1 VKAAERFFAE
11 VIAEYGITEG
21 DIVRIP
27 MTQCELARRRKRAA
41 STVGAYLSAMGP
53 RVVRRSPEIVLARHD
68 APPAL
73 DLEPA
78 PTAPLA
84 DSVLLAA
91 YRDLAIAQARVIEL
105 QAEFAESAR
114 ESREFP
120 RDLREVARSS
130 EQEEELLASSAS
142 SDRAAPRAAPRAEPA
157 DSASRWSDADL
168 DQVLAPLQQAAERA
182 GLQQM
187 NNRAQLAHVLRQYPL
202 ARIEAAAAELVRQ
215 VNQRDTRMR
224 SPFGMLHRWAID
236 GDLPA
241 AQKPAIAPLRAAQ
254 PTQQQLT
261 VDDAV
266 RAVVEA
272 LSPDELAALDAVVD
286 LEYGSKGAMPAAMR
300 HAARLEQYPYWVA
313 SRTPRAHHEDT
324 PSTPWGHLGDNP
336 STPREQHTNTT
347 STTGAHR

>member
-1 VKAAERFFAE
+1 MKAAERFFAE

-68 APPAL
+68 TAPAL
-73 DLEPA
+73 ELEPA
-78 PTAPLA
+78 LAAPSS

-114 ESREFP
+114 EPREMPRGLRDISR
-120 RDLREVARSS
+120 SG
-130 EQEEELLASSAS
+130 EQEEELLACSY
-142 SDRAAPRAAPRAEPA
+142 AAPRDMPRAEPA
-157 DSASRWSDADL
+157 EPASRWIDAEL
-168 DQVLAPLQQAAERA
+168 ERVLAPLQHAAERA
-182 GLQQM
+182 GLQRM
-187 NNRAQLAHVLRQYPL
+187 NNRAQLAHVLRPYPL
-202 ARIEAAAAELVRQ
+202 ARIEAAVAELVRQ

-241 AQKPAIAPLRAAQ
+241 AQSPATAPPRACEPA
-254 PTQQQLT
+254 PQQLT

-266 RAVVEA
+266 RASVAA
-272 LSPDELAALDAVVD
+272 LSAEELADLDAVVD
-286 LEYGSKGAMPAAMR
+286 SGYGSKGAMPPAMR

-313 SRTPRAHHEDT
+313 ARTPRAHHEDA
-324 PSTPWGHLGDNP
+324 PSTPRGHLGDNP
-336 STPREQHTNTT
+336 STPRGQHPNTT

>member
-1 VKAAERFFAE
+1 MKAAERFFAE

-53 RVVRRSPEIVLARHD
+53 RVVRRSPEIVLARQD
-68 APPAL
+68 TQPAL
-73 DLEPA
+73 DLERA
-78 PTAPLA
+78 PVAA
-84 DSVLLAA
+84 SSDSELLAA

-105 QAEFAESAR
+105 QAEFAETAR
-114 ESREFP
+114 EPRETP
-120 RDLREVARSS
+120 RGLREVARSS
-130 EQEEELLASSAS
+130 EQEEELLASSAPQ
-142 SDRAAPRAAPRAEPA
+142 PRETPRAESANPA
-157 DSASRWSDADL
+157 DRWSDEDL
-168 DQVLAPLQQAAERA
+168 DRVLAPLQQAAEHA
-182 GLQQM
+182 GLQRM
-187 NNRAQLAHVLRQYPL
+187 NNRGQLAHVLRPYPL
-202 ARIEAAAAELVRQ
+202 VRIKAAVGELVRQ

-224 SPFGMLHRWAID
+224 SPFGMLHRWAVD

-241 AQKPAIAPLRAAQ
+241 APRPATAPLEVAEHAE
-254 PTQQQLT
+254 QQLT

-266 RAVVEA
+266 RAAVAA
-272 LSPDELAALDAVVD
+272 LSADELADLDALVD
-286 LEYGSKGAMPAAMR
+286 SGYGSKGAMPAAMR
-300 HAARLEQYPYWVA
+300 NAARLEQYPYWVA

-324 PSTPWGHLGDNP
+324 PGTPWGHLGDIP

>member
-1 VKAAERFFAE
+1 MKAAERFFAE

-68 APPAL
+68 TQPVL

-78 PTAPLA
+78 AAAPLS

-91 YRDLAIAQARVIEL
+91 YRDLAIAQAKVIEL
-105 QAEFAESAR
+105 QAEFADSAR
-114 ESREFP
+114 EPRELPRGPRGSSR
-120 RDLREVARSS
+120 SQ
-130 EQEEELLASSAS
+130 EQEEELLASLGSL
-142 SDRAAPRAAPRAEPA
+142 PREMPRAEPA
-157 DSASRWSDADL
+157 APAQRWTDADL
-168 DQVLAPLQQAAERA
+168 DKALGPLHLAAERA
-182 GLQQM
+182 GLQRM
-187 NNRAQLAHVLRQYPL
+187 NNRAQLAHVLRPYPL
-202 ARIEAAAAELVRQ
+202 TRIQAAVGELVRQ

-241 AQKPAIAPLRAAQ
+241 AQQPATAPLRAVE
-254 PTQQQLT
+254 PVPQQLT

-266 RAVVEA
+266 RAAVAA
-272 LSPDELAALDAVVD
+272 LSPDELADLDAIVD
-286 LEYGSKGAMPAAMR
+286 LEYGSKGTMPPAMR

-324 PSTPWGHLGDNP
+324 PGTPWGQLGDNP
-336 STPREQHTNTT
+336 STPREQHPHTT
-347 STTGAHR
+347 STTGAHQ

>member
-53 RVVRRSPEIVLARHD
+53 RVVRRSPEIVLARRETQ
-68 APPAL
+68 PAL
-73 DLEPA
+73 DLERA
-78 PTAPLA
+78 PVAA
-84 DSVLLAA
+84 SSDSVLLAA
-91 YRDLAIAQARVIEL
+91 YRDLAIAQAKVIEL
-105 QAEFAESAR
+105 QAEFADSAR
-114 ESREFP
+114 E
-120 RDLREVARSS
+120 LRETPREVRDISRSV
-130 EQEEELLASSAS
+130 EQEEAPLASSSAS
-142 SDRAAPRAAPRAEPA
+142 ARDLARAEPA
-157 DSASRWSDADL
+157 DLAERWTDADL
-168 DQVLAPLQQAAERA
+168 DQALAPLHLAAERA
-182 GLQQM
+182 GLQRM
-187 NNRAQLAHVLRQYPL
+187 NNRSQLAHVLRPYPL
-202 ARIEAAAAELVRQ
+202 VRIEAAVGELVRQ

-241 AQKPAIAPLRAAQ
+241 APQPAAAPLRATE
-254 PTQQQLT
+254 PVHQQLT

-266 RAVVEA
+266 RAAVAA
-272 LSPDELAALDAVVD
+272 LSADEMANLDALVD
-286 LEYGSKGAMPAAMR
+286 SGYGAKGAMPAAMR

-324 PSTPWGHLGDNP
+324 PGTPWGHLGDNP
-336 STPREQHTNTT
+336 STPRDQHTNTT
-347 STTGAHR
+347 STKGAHR

>member
-53 RVVRRSPEIVLARHD
+53 RVVRRSPEIVLARQD
-68 APPAL
+68 TQPAL
-73 DLEPA
+73 DLERAPA
-78 PTAPLA
+78 AVSS
-84 DSVLLAA
+84 DSELLAA
-91 YRDLAIAQARVIEL
+91 FRDLAIAQARVIEL
-105 QAEFAESAR
+105 QAECADSAR
-114 ESREFP
+114 ESREMT
-120 RDLREVARSS
+120 RDVRDISRSV
-130 EQEEELLASSAS
+130 EQEEVLLAPT
-142 SDRAAPRAAPRAEPA
+142 APLVREMSRAEPA
-157 DSASRWSDADL
+157 EPASERWTDADL

-182 GLQQM
+182 GLQRM
-187 NNRAQLAHVLRQYPL
+187 NNRAQLAHVLRPYPL
-202 ARIEAAAAELVRQ
+202 ARIEAAVAELVRQ

-241 AQKPAIAPLRAAQ
+241 AQSPATAPLRASE
-254 PTQQQLT
+254 PVQQQLT

-266 RAVVEA
+266 RAAVAA
-272 LSPDELAALDAVVD
+272 LAADELADLDAVVD
-286 LEYGSKGAMPAAMR
+286 CEYGAKGAMPPAMR

-313 SRTPRAHHEDT
+313 LRTPRAHHEDT
-324 PSTPWGHLGDNP
+324 PGTPWGHRGDNP
-336 STPREQHTNTT
+336 STPREQNTT

>member
-1 VKAAERFFAE
+1 MKAAERFFAE

-53 RVVRRSPEIVLARHD
+53 RVVRRSPEIVLARQD
-68 APPAL
+68 TRPAL
-73 DLEPA
+73 DLERAPA
-78 PTAPLA
+78 AVSS
-84 DSVLLAA
+84 DSELLAA

-105 QAEFAESAR
+105 QAEFAETAR
-114 ESREFP
+114 GPREMP
-120 RDLREVARSS
+120 RELREVARSS
-130 EQEEELLASSAS
+130 EQEEELLAPSAPQ
-142 SDRAAPRAAPRAEPA
+142 PRETPRAEPA
-157 DSASRWSDADL
+157 NPADRWTDAEL
-168 DQVLAPLQQAAERA
+168 DRVLAPLQQAAERA
-182 GLQQM
+182 GLQRM
-187 NNRAQLAHVLRQYPL
+187 NNRSQLAHVLRPYPL
-202 ARIEAAAAELVRQ
+202 ARIEAAITELVRQ

-241 AQKPAIAPLRAAQ
+241 APQPAAAPLRATE
-254 PTQQQLT
+254 PVQQQLT

-266 RAVVEA
+266 RAAVAA
-272 LSPDELAALDAVVD
+272 LSADELADLDALVD
-286 LEYGSKGAMPAAMR
+286 SGYGSKGAMPSAMR

-313 SRTPRAHHEDT
+313 SRTPQAHHEDT
-324 PSTPWGHLGDNP
+324 PGTPWGHLGDNP
-336 STPREQHTNTT
+336 STPREHHTNTT

>member
-53 RVVRRSPEIVLARHD
+53 RVVRRSPEIVLARQD
-68 APPAL
+68 NQPAL
-73 DLEPA
+73 DLERAPA
-78 PTAPLA
+78 AA
-84 DSVLLAA
+84 SSDSELLAA

-105 QAEFAESAR
+105 QAEFAEPAR
-114 ESREFP
+114 GPREMP
-120 RDLREVARSS
+120 RELREVARSS

-142 SDRAAPRAAPRAEPA
+142 QPRERPRAEPA
-157 DSASRWSDADL
+157 NPANRWTDAEL
-168 DQVLAPLQQAAERA
+168 DGVLAPLQQAAERA
-182 GLQQM
+182 ELQRM
-187 NNRAQLAHVLRQYPL
+187 NNRTQLAHVLHPYPL
-202 ARIEAAAAELVRQ
+202 ARIEAAVTELVRQ

-224 SPFGMLHRWAID
+224 SPFGMLHRWAVD

-241 AQKPAIAPLRAAQ
+241 AQNPTTASLRAAE
-254 PTQQQLT
+254 PIHQQLT

-266 RAVVEA
+266 RAAVAA
-272 LSPDELAALDAVVD
+272 LSADELADLDALVD
-286 LEYGSKGAMPAAMR
+286 SGYGSKGAMPSAMR
-300 HAARLEQYPYWVA
+300 RAARLEQYPYWVA
-313 SRTPRAHHEDT
+313 SRTPQAHHEVT
-324 PSTPWGHLGDNP
+324 PGTPRGHLGDNP
-336 STPREQHTNTT
+336 STPREQHQNTT

>member
-53 RVVRRSPEIVLARHD
+53 RVMRRSPEIVLARHD
-68 APPAL
+68 TQPAL
-73 DLEPA
+73 DLESAPA
-78 PTAPLA
+78 ATE
-84 DSVLLAA
+84 SVLLAA

-114 ESREFP
+114 EPRETPRGLRDISRS
-120 RDLREVARSS
+120 V
-130 EQEEELLASSAS
+130 EQEEVLLASPADPARELS
-142 SDRAAPRAAPRAEPA
+142 RAEPA
-157 DSASRWSDADL
+157 EPASRWTDADL
-168 DQVLAPLQQAAERA
+168 ERVLAPLQQAAERA
-182 GLQQM
+182 GVQRM
-187 NNRAQLAHVLRQYPL
+187 NNRGQLAHVLRPYPL
-202 ARIEAAAAELVRQ
+202 ARIEAAVSELVRQ

-241 AQKPAIAPLRAAQ
+241 AQSSATAPLRACE
-254 PTQQQLT
+254 PVQQQLT

-266 RAVVEA
+266 RASVAA
-272 LSPDELAALDAVVD
+272 LSADELAALDAVVD
-286 LEYGSKGAMPAAMR
+286 SEYGSKGAMPPAMR

-324 PSTPWGHLGDNP
+324 PGTPRGHLGDNP
-336 STPREQHTNTT
+336 STPREHHTNTT

>member
-53 RVVRRSPEIVLARHD
+53 RVVRRSPEIVFARHD
-68 APPAL
+68 TQPAL
-73 DLEPA
+73 DLEPPSVA
-78 PTAPLA
+78 GSS

-114 ESREFP
+114 EPREMTRDVRDISRSIE
-120 RDLREVARSS
+120 RE
-130 EQEEELLASSAS
+130 EGLLASSSPLA
-142 SDRAAPRAAPRAEPA
+142 RETPRAEPA
-157 DSASRWSDADL
+157 DPASRWTDADL
-168 DQVLAPLQQAAERA
+168 DRVLAPLQQAAERA
-182 GLQQM
+182 GLQRM
-187 NNRAQLAHVLRQYPL
+187 NNRAQLAHVLRAYPL
-202 ARIEAAAAELVRQ
+202 ARIEAAVAELVRQ

-241 AQKPAIAPLRAAQ
+241 AQPTGTAPLRACE
-254 PTQQQLT
+254 PIQQQLT
-261 VDDAV
+261 VTDAV
-266 RAVVEA
+266 RAAVAA
-272 LSPDELAALDAVVD
+272 LSGEELAGLDAVVD
-286 LEYGSKGAMPAAMR
+286 CEYGSKGAMPPAMR

-313 SRTPRAHHEDT
+313 SRTPRAHHEDA
-324 PSTPWGHLGDNP
+324 PGTPWGHLGDNP
-336 STPREQHTNTT
+336 STSREQHTNTT
-347 STTGAHR
+347 STTGAHA